1 MDFTGSERL
10 MVGDGS
16 KMAQR
21 RFSPMDGAEMVQRWF
36 RVGSEIM
43 QRYFRNSSEIVYI
56 GFLWWSRL

>member
-10 MVGDGS
+10 MVGDVS

-36 RVGSEIM
+36 RVAWFRDSVEILQKWFM
-43 QRYFRNSSEIVYI
+43 DSLQKIPVIV
-56 GFLWWSRL
+56 